1 MHPTSGGGL
10 SHGDITSSL
19 PARSVARS
27 ESGRVRR
34 RTMGQQ
40 RYVPLS
46 HDEAV
51 LARARVFDEWT
62 SRFAGLI
69 DLGMKL
75 HPLWGPRLR
84 KAAAQVRGP
93 RVLEVSFGTGYLM
106 SLYAGRFQT
115 TGIDYNPRMIET
127 TRRRL
132 DRLGLHADLI
142 QADAHAL
149 PFDDQSFDCVVNTDA
164 FTMYADPQQAM
175 SEFHRVLVPGG
186 RLVLC
191 EYDRPADRNWLG
203 MQWIRL
209 AAKLGM
215 PGVDFDPLL
224 RSIGFEYEDH
234 AVGLSGVLHMFV
246 GTKPDGALLSERPP
260 QLMASETAATP
271 DQS

>member
-1 MHPTSGGGL
+1 
-10 SHGDITSSL
+10 
-19 PARSVARS
+19 
-27 ESGRVRR
+27 
-34 RTMGQQ
+34 MGQQ
-40 RYVPLS
+40 APLQ
-46 HDEAV
+46 HHNDIV
-51 LARARVFDEWT
+51 LERARVFDEWT
-62 SRFAGLI
+62 SRFAGVI

-127 TRRRL
+127 TKKRL
-132 DRLGLHADLI
+132 DRLGLRATLI
-142 QADAHAL
+142 EADAHAL
-149 PFDDQSFDCVVNTDA
+149 PFDDESFDCVVNTDA
-164 FTMYADPQQAM
+164 FTMYRDPRQAM
-175 SEFHRVLVPGG
+175 SELYRVLAPGG

-191 EYDRPADRNWLG
+191 EYDRPANGNWLG
-203 MQWIRL
+203 TQWVRL

-224 RSIGFEYEDH
+224 RSVGFEYEDH
-234 AVGLSGVLHMFV
+234 AVGLSGALHMFV
-246 GTKPDGALLSERPP
+246 GTKPDDARLSERPP
-260 QLMASETAATP
+260 RLMASGTAAAR